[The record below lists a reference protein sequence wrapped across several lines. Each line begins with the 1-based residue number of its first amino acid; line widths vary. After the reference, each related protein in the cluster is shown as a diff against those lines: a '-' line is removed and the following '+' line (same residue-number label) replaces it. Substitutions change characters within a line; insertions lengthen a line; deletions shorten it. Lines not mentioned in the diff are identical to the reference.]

1 MKLTWLKVC
10 EEGPKAKKP
19 KTDKPETRVVPEA
32 VVNYLPF
39 DEVGS
44 TSYLLNVAKVAI
56 WQLYL
61 KAGITAEHVE
71 LRGSAQEPAKIQVIA
86 KKEFPANSLW
96 LLPLNTRNACS
107 SKEPSHKKA
116 AKVELW
122 FRDEVST
129 CWVPFSN
136 ACAWSADEGEGD
148 SVVAPYW
155 AVDFAKG
162 EEKAN
167 MDLRIVNLKLA
178 KMGEV
183 SGLATPFLGL
193 VLQRGPDANGRL
205 AIQALTNTKR
215 LKEGDVLLRKEV

>member
-71 LRGSAQEPAKIQVIA
+71 LRGSAEEPAKIQAIA

-96 LLPLNTRNACS
+96 LLPFNSRSPCS

-136 ACAWSADEGEGD
+136 ACAWSDEGEAD

-167 MDLRIVNLKLA
+167 MDLKIVNLKLG

-183 SGLATPFLGL
+183 SGLATAFLGL
-193 VLQRGPDANGRL
+193 VLQRGTDANGKL
-205 AIQALTNTKR
+205 LIQALTNTKR

>member
-1 MKLTWLKVC
+1 MKLNLLKVC
-10 EEGPKAKKP
+10 EDGPKAKKA
-19 KTDKPETRVVPEA
+19 KTDKPQTRVVPET
-32 VVNYLPF
+32 VVNYQPF
-39 DEVGS
+39 DDAGS

-71 LRGSAQEPAKIQVIA
+71 LRGSAQEPAKIQAIA

-136 ACAWSADEGEGD
+136 GIWSPNEGEAD

-167 MDLRIVNLKLA
+167 MDLKIVNLKLG

-183 SGLATPFLGL
+183 SGLATAFLGL
-193 VLQRGPDANGRL
+193 VLQRGADANGRL